1 LLKRKKKKTNS
12 SQTENHFDLKKA
24 ERVKRFIETYCTY
37 SKGIWAGQS
46 FKLMSWQ
53 WEEIIRPLFGTMND
67 NGYRQY
73 RTCYVEIPKKSG
85 KSECCAAISLY
96 MLTNDGEDGAEVYL
110 AASDREQAGIIYH
123 AAATMVSNSP
133 QMSQLIKRLD
143 SRKRLIYPKKNGFL
157 QVLSSE
163 TYTKHGLSP
172 SAVFIDEIHAHPN
185 GDLYEVLTAGTDYA
199 RQQQIVLVI
208 TTAGI
213 YDKESIWWRL
223 RTKAQQV
230 KAGII
235 EDPRFLPV
243 LYIADPEKDDPE
255 DEELWKRVN
264 PSLGQIFTI
273 DKIRQDY
280 QEAKNNPVD
289 FQNFKRFRLNIPIR
303 QLSKWMPMD
312 SWDSCSG
319 AVDVESL
326 AGRRAYGGLDLSS
339 KTDLAAFVMVFP
351 PDEADG
357 IFDVTWH
364 LYCPEEGIL
373 KRSQVDR
380 VNYDIWNQKGF
391 LTATPGNVIDY
402 AWIEKD
408 IFDAAEKYKLESIA
422 FDSWNATATATRI
435 MEKLNPTNYENGFQM
450 IEFRQGPKS
459 FNEPAKDLLTHI
471 MTGKVRHGG
480 NPVARWCAD
489 NLVMRQD
496 ANGNFSPDKQ
506 KAMEKIDPIVALM
519 MGWSRAMFSVQ
530 ERSIYETR
538 GVVVM

>member
-1 LLKRKKKKTNS
+1 MNTADPLEVLVSKKKI
-12 SQTENHFDLKKA
+12 A
-24 ERVKRFIETYCTY
+24 AAVKR
-37 SKGIWAGQS
+37 
-46 FKLMSWQ
+46 
-53 WEEIIRPLFGTMND
+53 
-67 NGYRQY
+67 
-73 RTCYVEIPKKSG
+73 
-85 KSECCAAISLY
+85 
-96 MLTNDGEDGAEVYL
+96 L
-110 AASDREQAGIIYH
+110 AAE
-123 AAATMVSNSP
+123 
-133 QMSQLIKRLD
+133 
-143 SRKRLIYPKKNGFL
+143 
-157 QVLSSE
+157 
-163 TYTKHGLSP
+163 
-172 SAVFIDEIHAHPN
+172 
-185 GDLYEVLTAGTDYA
+185 
-199 RQQQIVLVI
+199 
-208 TTAGI
+208 
-213 YDKESIWWRL
+213 
-223 RTKAQQV
+223 
-230 KAGII
+230 
-235 EDPRFLPV
+235 
-243 LYIADPEKDDPE
+243 
-255 DEELWKRVN
+255 
-264 PSLGQIFTI
+264 
-273 DKIRQDY
+273 IRQDY